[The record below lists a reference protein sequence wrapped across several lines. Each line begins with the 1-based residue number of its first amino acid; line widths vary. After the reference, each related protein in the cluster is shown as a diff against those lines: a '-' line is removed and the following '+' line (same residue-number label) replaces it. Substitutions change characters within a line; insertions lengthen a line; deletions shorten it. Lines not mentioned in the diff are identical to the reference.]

1 MLETQFQS
9 YTTKDGNV
17 IQSIHPPEVVLD
29 IKGAIAAPYK
39 LEHKGTDSVSNHKD
53 IGQLIQQNNY
63 TNLYLHSI
71 GKQTTRIEGLLNK
84 DKIQHIQPNELKL
97 NPAPSSGLLF
107 KPNPIIDPNVFRLFN
122 PDNSFVD
129 ALVEKL
135 GKLSL
140 SASGPSKASKQ
151 SKERINVLS
160 KHEEYSDIDIG
171 LEEIFHSSNSG
182 NINNNSDDIN
192 KISFGKNKY
201 TPTVPTRNY

>member
-1 MLETQFQS
+1 MNPTLVLIEEQEYIKLMLYTCHNKNPNPFFTWFEDFTKTYNLNKYKRSLNMLETQFQS

-84 DKIQHIQPNELKL
+84 DKIQHI
-97 NPAPSSGLLF
+97 
-107 KPNPIIDPNVFRLFN
+107 
-122 PDNSFVD
+122 
-129 ALVEKL
+129 
-135 GKLSL
+135 
-140 SASGPSKASKQ
+140 
-151 SKERINVLS
+151 
-160 KHEEYSDIDIG
+160 
-171 LEEIFHSSNSG
+171 
-182 NINNNSDDIN
+182 
-192 KISFGKNKY
+192 
-201 TPTVPTRNY
+201 